1 MCIHSSIPETPKL
14 ILYTET
20 RPLFSLISRHYI
32 PLQASST
39 AGVENIKWQ
48 VIMRRCFPLFEV
60 CVCHDTFSRSL
71 LTLKLRTAFW
81 D

>member
-71 LTLKLRTAFW
+71 LTLKLRNAFL